1 MKTELEQ
8 LEDNKVLLKVE
19 VPAEDLQKAI
29 DSAFREV
36 ARHVAIP
43 GFRKGKVPR
52 RVLQTRLGMEAIYD
66 EVLEHDLPGYYSEA
80 VREAGIEPV
89 SQPEVDVT
97 EIEEGKPLIFTATVE
112 VLPKIESVEWKGVE
126 VEKPEDEVTDEEL
139 SKAIDNLRDNFAKLE
154 DTPGKKL
161 DEGDFAL
168 IDYTGSVNNMPL
180 EEGTIN
186 DFMLEIG
193 SSNIWPE
200 FNEELK
206 GKRKGDILDIKVAMP
221 EDYKDPSMAGQKASF
236 KVIVKEVKVKKL
248 PDLDDDFAKEA
259 SEFDTLDEL
268 KGDLREKMG
277 EMKKQ
282 RAEQKLQGD
291 TLAKL
296 VENNEIDVP
305 QSMIDEYVKDRHAR
319 LEQILGSYGIG
330 VEDYMASSDTSKDSM
345 DAEFAD
351 DARKSIKARLILDTV
366 VRTEGIEVSEEEL
379 TDEIEK
385 RAASMQTTAEEYRAF
400 LEQRASLDAF
410 KEEMAREKA
419 LKLIVEN
426 AVLS

>member
-1 MKTELEQ
+1 MKTDMEQ
-8 LEDNKVLLKVE
+8 LEENKVLLKVE

-29 DSAFREV
+29 DRAFREV
-36 ARHVAIP
+36 AQHVAIP

-66 EVLEHDLPGYYSEA
+66 EVLEHDLPGYYSDA
-80 VREAGIEPV
+80 VREAGIEPI
-89 SQPEVDVT
+89 SQPEVDVV
-97 EIEEGKPLIFTATVE
+97 EIEEGKPLVFTATVE
-112 VLPKIESVEWKGVE
+112 VLPTIESVEWKGVE
-126 VEKPEDEVTDEEL
+126 IEKPEYDVTDEEL

-154 DTPGKKL
+154 DMSGKKL
-161 DEGDFAL
+161 AEGDFAL
-168 IDYTGSVNNMPL
+168 IDYSGSVNNAPI

-206 GKRKGDILDIKVAMP
+206 DKRKGDILDVKVTMP
-221 EDYKDPSMAGQKASF
+221 EDYKDPAMAGQVASF

-248 PDLDDDFAKEA
+248 PELDDDFAKEA

-268 KGDLREKMG
+268 KADLQEKMG

-282 RAEQKLQGD
+282 RVEQKVQQEAL
-291 TLAKL
+291 TKL
-296 VENNEIDVP
+296 VEGNDIEVP
-305 QSMIDEYVKDRHAR
+305 ESMIDDYVKDRHAR

-330 VEDYMASSDTSKDSM
+330 VEDYMASSDTDKDRM
-345 DAEFAD
+345 DAEFSE

-366 VRTEGIEVSEEEL
+366 ARTEDIQVSDEEL
-379 TDEIEK
+379 AGEIET
-385 RAASMQTTAEEYRAF
+385 RAESMQTTAENYREF
-400 LEQRASLDAF
+400 LEQRGSMEAF
-410 KEEMAREKA
+410 QEEMAREKA

-426 AVLS
+426 AVFS

>member
-1 MKTELEQ
+1 MKTELEH

-36 ARHVAIP
+36 GRHVAIP

-89 SQPEVDVT
+89 SQPEVDVV
-97 EIEEGKPLIFTATVE
+97 EIEEGKPLVFTATVE
-112 VLPKIESVEWKGVE
+112 VLPTVESVEWKGVE
-126 VEKPEDEVTDEEL
+126 VEPPEYEVTDEEL
-139 SKAIDNLRDNFAKLE
+139 GKALDNLRENFAKLE
-154 DTPGKKL
+154 DMPGKKL

-168 IDYTGSVNNMPL
+168 IDYAGSVNNVPL
-180 EEGTIN
+180 EEGTID

-193 SSNIWPE
+193 SGNLWPE
-200 FNEELK
+200 FHDELK

-221 EDYKDPSMAGQKASF
+221 EDYKDAAMAGQVASF

-259 SEFDTLDEL
+259 SEFDTVEEL
-268 KGDLREKMG
+268 KADLAEKMG
-277 EMKKQ
+277 EMKRQ
-282 RAEQKLQGD
+282 RADQKLQQEA
-291 TLAKL
+291 LAKL
-296 VENNEIDVP
+296 VEKTEIDVP
-305 QSMIDEYVKDRHAR
+305 QSMVDEYVKDRHAR

-330 VEDYMASSDTSKDSM
+330 VADYMASSDRDKETM

-351 DARKSIKARLILDTV
+351 DARKSIKARLILDAV
-366 VRTEGIEVSEEEL
+366 VRTEGIQVSDDEL
-379 TDEIEK
+379 EK
-385 RAASMQTTAEEYRAF
+385 ELVARAESMQTDADTYRDF
-400 LEQRASLDAF
+400 LMQRGTLEAF

-426 AVLS
+426 AVHS

>member
-1 MKTELEQ
+1 MEQ
-8 LEDNKVLLKVE
+8 LEDNKVVLKVE

-29 DSAFREV
+29 ERAFREV
-36 ARHVAIP
+36 SRHVAIP

-66 EVLEHDLPGYYSEA
+66 EVLEHDLPGYYGDA

-89 SQPEVDVT
+89 SQPEVDVV
-97 EIEEGKPLIFTATVE
+97 EIEEGKPLVFTATVE
-112 VLPKIESVEWKGVE
+112 VLPQVESVEWKGVE
-126 VEKPEDEVTDEEL
+126 ISKPESELTDEEL
-139 SKAIDNLRDNFAKLE
+139 STAMDNLRENFAKLE

-180 EEGTIN
+180 EEGPIN
-186 DFMLEIG
+186 DYMLEIG
-193 SSNIWPE
+193 SGNIWPE

-206 GKRKGDILDIKVAMP
+206 GKRKGDILDIKVTMP
-221 EDYKDPSMAGQKASF
+221 EDFKEPQMAGQVASF

-248 PDLDDDFAKEA
+248 PELNDDFAKES

-268 KGDLREKMG
+268 KADLQEKMG

-282 RAEQKLQGD
+282 RADQKVQQEAL
-291 TLAKL
+291 TKL
-296 VENNEIDVP
+296 VESTDIDVP

-330 VEDYMASSDTSKDSM
+330 VEDYMASSDTDKDRM
-345 DAEFAD
+345 DTEFAD

-366 VRTEGIEVSEEEL
+366 VRTEEIQVGDEEL
-379 TDEIEK
+379 DKEIET
-385 RAASMQTTAEEYRAF
+385 RAESMQTTAENYRTF
-400 LEQRASLDAF
+400 LTERGSLEAF
-410 KEEMAREKA
+410 KGEMAREKA

>member
-8 LEDNKVLLKVE
+8 HEDNKVKLKVE

-29 DSAFREV
+29 DNAFREI

-66 EVLEHDLPGYYSEA
+66 EVLEHDLPGYYTEA
-80 VREAGIEPV
+80 VKEAGIEPV
-89 SQPEVDVT
+89 SQPEVDVE
-97 EIEEGKPLIFTATVE
+97 EIEEGKPLIFTAVVE
-112 VLPKIESVEWKGVE
+112 VLPQVESVEWKGVE
-126 VEKPEDEVTDEEL
+126 VEKPESEVTEEEL
-139 SKAIDNLRDNFAKLE
+139 GKAIDNLRDNFAKLE

-168 IDYTGSVNNMPL
+168 IDYSGSVNNVPV
-180 EEGTIN
+180 EEGPIN

-206 GKRKGDILDIKVAMP
+206 GKRKGDILDIKVTMP
-221 EDYKDPSMAGQKASF
+221 EDYKDQAMAGQVASF

-268 KGDLREKMG
+268 KADLSEKMG
-277 EMKKQ
+277 EMKKR
-282 RAEQKLQGD
+282 RAEQKLQQD
-291 TLAKL
+291 VLSKL
-296 VENNEIDVP
+296 VEQTEIEVP
-305 QSMIDEYVKDRHAR
+305 EGMVDDYVKDRHNR

-330 VEDYMASSDTSKDSM
+330 MDAYMASSDTDKDRM

-366 VRTEGIEVSEEEL
+366 VRTENVAISDEEL
-379 TDEIEK
+379 DKEIEEH
-385 RAASMQTTAEEYRAF
+385 AEAQQTTAENYREF
-400 LEQRASLDAF
+400 LEQRGSLEAF
-410 KEEMAREKA
+410 REEMAREKA

-426 AVLS
+426 AVLT